1 VNHQSVELGVWLGIA
16 MLALIWANLHLWR
29 ARRALGRLRQDVGMA
44 EGGFVS
50 STHADKTNSVISP

>member
-1 VNHQSVELGVWLGIA
+1 VELGVWLGIA

-29 ARRALGRLRQDVGMA
+29 ARRALSRLRQDVGMP

-50 STHADKTNSVISP
+50 SAGAENTSAVISP